1 MTSKEKTYLGVG
13 LAGAAALATLV
24 VIAKAKAKAPP
35 KPPSRVDA
43 AAKAILAAARNAGL
57 FLNPMNPITLITRF
71 YPAIAPYYP
80 GVEDIPALVTAIVT
94 QAVAMGGNVAV
105 DTAGN
110 VVIEFGKGVLKNPL
124 SSLVGW
130 TMVLGALGATAWFFA
145 PAVRE
150 KSSSYRRL
158 GAPQP
163 AGWPR

>member
-24 VIAKAKAKAPP
+24 AISKAKAPP
-35 KPPSRVDA
+35 PTSNLQPNLQHLARMIIIAQLRAGQFYFSPVGAIARFFPGLARYYPGTDDA
-43 AAKAILAAARNAGL
+43 LALAAA
-57 FLNPMNPITLITRF
+57 
-71 YPAIAPYYP
+71 IA
-80 GVEDIPALVTAIVT
+80 A
-94 QAVAMGGNVAV
+94 QAVAMGGNAVV

-110 VVIEFGKGVLKNPL
+110 VMIEFGKGVLKNPL

-130 TMVLGALGATAWFFA
+130 TMVLGALGAAALFFA

-150 KSSSYRRL
+150 KASTYRRL